1 MDMSSFFKYFI
12 KHDYHLI
19 IIYIVLGYLVYM
31 ILSNIIKKSTSKIK
45 TKRGA
50 TISTI
55 IRHII
60 KYTIAIIVVI
70 SILNVLG
77 INVTSMLAGVGII
90 GVVVG
95 LSLQDIMKDYL
106 VGFSIV
112 FEEQYDVGDYVEIN
126 GHSGIIKKLNLK
138 TTTLETFENV
148 VITIPNRMITEVT
161 NYSKKNL
168 NLIISIPMPYDVDTK
183 KADKVIQNIVK
194 KLEKDEDVIG
204 NIDIWEFSSFEE
216 SYIKHKISM
225 PVKNEAQFRARRKAN
240 KTIKEEFDK
249 AGISIPFNIIEVKN
263 G

>member
-1 MDMSSFFKYFI
+1 MNMSSFFKYFI
-12 KHDYHLI
+12 ENDYHLI

-60 KYTIAIIVVI
+60 KYAIAIIVVI

-126 GHSGIIKKLNLK
+126 GHSGIIKK
-138 TTTLETFENV
+138 T
-148 VITIPNRMITEVT
+148 
-161 NYSKKNL
+161 
-168 NLIISIPMPYDVDTK
+168 
-183 KADKVIQNIVK
+183 
-194 KLEKDEDVIG
+194 
-204 NIDIWEFSSFEE
+204 
-216 SYIKHKISM
+216 
-225 PVKNEAQFRARRKAN
+225 
-240 KTIKEEFDK
+240 
-249 AGISIPFNIIEVKN
+249 
-263 G
+263 